1 MKETAYY
8 HDQKLVEFMGN
19 PLIEA
24 LPPMEA
30 PENYPKRLMVLPA
43 YSDEDREMDATYRL
57 ARLQGLSHIHIPTKE
72 DLMLMLGISR
82 CLRWSYVGRNPIP
95 FEQVRE
101 LLEKAGTEVTE
112 SLERYL
118 TCPKAPM
125 YGFPVLGISGV
136 GKTTS
141 VENVLSLFP
150 QVISHTIFRE
160 IPFDHEQLVWLKVDC
175 PPDGTPKGLCS
186 EILKGV
192 DQVLRSDYTE
202 QILRNRMSKD
212 VLLIKVSRLIQSLS
226 LGILVIDDIQ
236 NLCGAKETVSNEL
249 LSFMVSMTNSLRI
262 PVIMVGSPKILR
274 LLQREFQQ
282 AKRASGEGEVR
293 MDLMAR
299 DSQEWDWYIKTIWRY
314 QYTANKVNLTS
325 RMKETFFEESVG
337 NPFVASMLYKLVQD
351 DAIISRKEKF
361 GVADVRR
368 VSKEKMGIT
377 AKMRGDMLAGVD
389 VELNAYRHLWEAA
402 DSMGRMQDL
411 AGSRKSKKDTDGK
424 DYNAS
429 VTELSARL
437 ETMGIPMNEA
447 RSYARQAIAAYPN
460 DDNQDVL
467 FGYAMALYKATKKS
481 EEGIS
486 SD

>member
-1 MKETAYY
+1 
-8 HDQKLVEFMGN
+8 
-19 PLIEA
+19 
-24 LPPMEA
+24 
-30 PENYPKRLMVLPA
+30 
-43 YSDEDREMDATYRL
+43 
-57 ARLQGLSHIHIPTKE
+57 
-72 DLMLMLGISR
+72 
-82 CLRWSYVGRNPIP
+82 
-95 FEQVRE
+95 
-101 LLEKAGTEVTE
+101 
-112 SLERYL
+112 
-118 TCPKAPM
+118 
-125 YGFPVLGISGV
+125 
-136 GKTTS
+136 
-141 VENVLSLFP
+141 
-150 QVISHTIFRE
+150 
-160 IPFDHEQLVWLKVDC
+160 
-175 PPDGTPKGLCS
+175 
-186 EILKGV
+186 
-192 DQVLRSDYTE
+192 
-202 QILRNRMSKD
+202 MSKD

>member
-1 MKETAYY
+1 
-8 HDQKLVEFMGN
+8 
-19 PLIEA
+19 
-24 LPPMEA
+24 
-30 PENYPKRLMVLPA
+30 
-43 YSDEDREMDATYRL
+43 
-57 ARLQGLSHIHIPTKE
+57 
-72 DLMLMLGISR
+72 
-82 CLRWSYVGRNPIP
+82 
-95 FEQVRE
+95 
-101 LLEKAGTEVTE
+101 
-112 SLERYL
+112 
-118 TCPKAPM
+118 
-125 YGFPVLGISGV
+125 
-136 GKTTS
+136 
-141 VENVLSLFP
+141 
-150 QVISHTIFRE
+150 
-160 IPFDHEQLVWLKVDC
+160 
-175 PPDGTPKGLCS
+175 
-186 EILKGV
+186 
-192 DQVLRSDYTE
+192 
-202 QILRNRMSKD
+202 
-212 VLLIKVSRLIQSLS
+212 
-226 LGILVIDDIQ
+226 LVIDDIQ
-236 NLCGAKETVSNEL
+236 NLCGAKETISNEL